1 MEVQA
6 LGYVGIGAS
15 DLTDWTDFATNW
27 LGMQM
32 VERGNACRAF
42 RMDDR
47 SQRLVVD
54 RSLADGERYFGF
66 EVADAAALDALA
78 ARLERHGVPVRRE
91 PASLADQR
99 CVRGLISFADPG
111 GNRLEA
117 FWGAAVA
124 DEPFRPGRSI
134 SGFRTGPLGMGHAV
148 FHVKNIDDLLGVL
161 SRRAGLR
168 RERLYPDAVPR
179 LFPARQSAPPHRGA
193 DRDRAGRTC
202 IT

>member
-47 SQRLVVD
+47 AQRLVID

-66 EVADAAALDALA
+66 EVADEAALQSLA
-78 ARLERHGVPVRRE
+78 GKLEAVGVTVRHE
-91 PASLADQR
+91 PKSLADQR
-99 CVRGLISFADPG
+99 FVRALISFDDPE
-111 GNRLEA
+111 GNHLEA
-117 FWGAAVA
+117 FYGAAVA
-124 DEPFRPGRSI
+124 
-134 SGFRTGPLGMGHAV
+134 
-148 FHVKNIDDLLGVL
+148 
-161 SRRAGLR
+161 
-168 RERLYPDAVPR
+168 
-179 LFPARQSAPPHRGA
+179 
-193 DRDRAGRTC
+193 
-202 IT
+202 

>member
-15 DLTDWTDFATNW
+15 DLTDWTHFATNW

-47 SQRLVVD
+47 RQRLVVD

-78 ARLERHGVPVRRE
+78 ARLERHAVPVRSE
-91 PASLADQR
+91 PAALADQR
-99 CVRGLISFADPG
+99 CVGELISFADPIRAATGWRRSG
-111 GNRLEA
+111 GPRWPTNRSVR
-117 FWGAAVA
+117 GV
-124 DEPFRPGRSI
+124 RSPA
-134 SGFRTGPLGMGHAV
+134 S
-148 FHVKNIDDLLGVL
+148 
-161 SRRAGLR
+161 
-168 RERLYPDAVPR
+168 VPVR
-179 LFPARQSAPPHRGA
+179 SAWATPYS
-193 DRDRAGRTC
+193 T
-202 IT
+202 

>member
-47 SQRLVVD
+47 KQRLVVD

-66 EVADAAALDALA
+66 EVADRAALDGLALA
-78 ARLERHGVPVRRE
+78 WKQ
-91 PASLADQR
+91 PAWR
-99 CVRGLISFADPG
+99 C
-111 GNRLEA
+111 
-117 FWGAAVA
+117 GA
-124 DEPFRPGRSI
+124 
-134 SGFRTGPLGMGHAV
+134 
-148 FHVKNIDDLLGVL
+148 
-161 SRRAGLR
+161 SRRHWR
-168 RERLYPDAVPR
+168 I
-179 LFPARQSAPPHRGA
+179 SAA
-193 DRDRAGRTC
+193 CAS
-202 IT
+202 